1 MKPTLRFARE
11 EDIPE
16 LLAIEA
22 DSFTHPR
29 WSGPDFLKYPCT
41 IAEMDGEIA
50 GFLVH
55 RETFPGNAQT
65 RAEREILNIA
75 VAPRFRRRGIANLL
89 LGHELASGCSYF
101 LEVRESNV
109 AAQTLYRKFGFEEVG
124 RRKKY
129 YANPPETAI
138 VMRVK

>member
-1 MKPTLRFARE
+1 MKPTLRTARE

-22 DSFTHPR
+22 VSFNHPR
-29 WSGPDFLKYPCT
+29 WSGADFLKYACCV
-41 IAEMDGEIA
+41 AEAEREIA

-55 RETFPGNAQT
+55 RETFAGDADT
-65 RAEREILNIA
+65 RPEREILNIA
-75 VAPRFRRRGIANLL
+75 VAPRFRRQGIAGVLL
-89 LGHELASGCSYF
+89 HQQLASDCTCF

-109 AAQTLYRKFGFEEVG
+109 AAQTLYRKFGFVEVG
-124 RRKKY
+124 RRKNY

>member
-1 MKPTLRFARE
+1 VQPPSPRFLAPAPLGAHRDQFDLAALR
-11 EDIPE
+11 
-16 LLAIEA
+16 
-22 DSFTHPR
+22 H
-29 WSGPDFLKYPCT
+29 
-41 IAEMDGEIA
+41 
-50 GFLVH
+50 H
-55 RETFPGNAQT
+55 RTVGYF
-65 RAEREILNIA
+65 RAEFGGVALLFPERRFGGA
-75 VAPRFRRRGIANLL
+75 VVCEEGLGAVSVVGVGITADGGLVCRGLAALL
-89 LGHELASGCSYF
+89 LKSELAPGCSYF

>member
-1 MKPTLRFARE
+1 MP
-11 EDIPE
+11 DI
-16 LLAIEA
+16 
-22 DSFTHPR
+22 S
-29 WSGPDFLKYPCT
+29 SC
-41 IAEMDGEIA
+41 
-50 GFLVH
+50 
-55 RETFPGNAQT
+55 RETFPGDAQT

-75 VAPRFRRRGIANLL
+75 VAPRFRRRGVADLL
-89 LGHELASGCSYF
+89 LSSELASGCSYF

-109 AAQTLYRKFGFEEVG
+109 AAQTLYRKFGFKEVG

>member
-1 MKPTLRFARE
+1 MKPTLRAARE

-22 DSFTHPR
+22 DSFNHPR
-29 WSGPDFLKYPCT
+29 WLGADFLKYPCCV
-41 IAEMDGEIA
+41 AEVESEIA
-50 GFLVH
+50 GFLVF
-55 RETFPGNAQT
+55 RETSPADANA

-75 VAPRFRRRGIANLL
+75 VAPRFRRGGVATLL
-89 LGHELASGCSYF
+89 LREELASGCTYF

-109 AAQTLYRKFGFEEVG
+109 AAQTLYRRFGFSEVG

-129 YANPPETAI
+129 YANPSETAI